1 MIRQTQTNRPYRKP
15 LILLMVVFCS
25 LQTATAAMAVPD
37 LARVIEGIRATY
49 GDLSGLSLQY
59 QREVITRSMTL
70 LGKKA
75 RGDLASGHIY
85 FKPPHFLKLQ
95 QEKPQPEIIIT
106 DGTFLWWYIPPQNK
120 AYQYS
125 AREFGRELH
134 LLTDIFR
141 GMEKVEDNFQVLLH
155 GTDEHRNHTM
165 ELIPDPPWQEVDRID
180 LTVTPEYEIREIR
193 IHNLMGTITV
203 FELEGLTE
211 KGEFPEGFF
220 RLDLPEEVELIR
232 EGPTQ

>member
-1 MIRQTQTNRPYRKP
+1 MQPCKKTFLSMAIIAFFVLHTPW
-15 LILLMVVFCS
+15 
-25 LQTATAAMAVPD
+25 AMAAPD
-37 LARVIEGIRATY
+37 LTRIIEGIRATY
-49 GDLSGLSLQY
+49 GDLSGLSVQY
-59 QREVITRSMTL
+59 HREVITRSMTM

-75 RGDLASGHIY
+75 RGDRASGHIY
-85 FKPPHFLKLQ
+85 FQPPHFLKLE
-95 QEKPQPEIIIT
+95 QERPHSEIIIT
-106 DGTFLWWYIPPQNK
+106 DGSSLWWYVPQEEK
-120 AYQYS
+120 AYQYP
-125 AREFGRELH
+125 AKKFGRELK

-141 GMEKVEDNFQVLLH
+141 GMEKVENNFQVILH
-155 GTDEHRNHTM
+155 DTDQQQNYPM
-165 ELIPDPPWQEVDRID
+165 ELKPDPPWQEVDRID

-220 RLDLPEEVELIR
+220 RLDLPEGVELIR